1 MASRCRAYARAAE
14 RRTPRLARLRE
25 LGRSLAEDDTGSLT
39 LEYAVLIG
47 CVALGGALGLMGI
60 GVALLE
66 SFVAIRSGVL
76 APFP

>member
-1 MASRCRAYARAAE
+1 MQPTTTYQPAASGGVFSTYRAA
-14 RRTPRLARLRE
+14 RIFARE
-25 LGRSLAEDDTGSLT
+25 LGQGCDGSLT

-47 CVALGGALGLMGI
+47 SVSLGGALGLVGI
-60 GVALLE
+60 GLSLLD

>member
-1 MASRCRAYARAAE
+1 LTRPLHSQLRAQRTTRGSFPRQLFRA
-14 RRTPRLARLRE
+14 LR
-25 LGRSLAEDDTGSLT
+25 GDCAGSLT

-47 CVALGGALGLMGI
+47 CVALGGALGLVGI
-60 GVALLE
+60 GLALLD

>member
-1 MASRCRAYARAAE
+1 MASRRLSNASARRA
-14 RRTPRLARLRE
+14 TPPTPWRE
-25 LGRSLAEDDTGSLT
+25 LGRALAEDDTGSLT
-39 LEYAVLIG
+39 LEYAVLLG

-60 GVALLE
+60 GLALLE